1 MNETFKLTLLTWGTI
16 FLMIF
21 FLITFVLWLG
31 TSIWWLLTN
40 NMIDRNTF
48 LLISTTTSLTFSLLI
63 VIVSLF
69 SPEK

>member
-21 FLITFVLWLG
+21 FLITFILWIG

-40 NMIDRNTF
+40 NMIDRNIF

-63 VIVSLF
+63 VIGSIF
-69 SPEK
+69 SSEK